1 MIIVE
6 SRGRV
11 PVRLTTERWGHII
24 AQHPEMETQRERVL
38 ETVNQPDMIQVG
50 DFGELLAVRL
60 YPQTPLTRKYLIVAY
75 RETAANDGFILTA
88 YLARRPSAR
97 RTILWKP

>member
-6 SRGRV
+6 SRGKV
-11 PVRLTTERWGHII
+11 PIRLTTERWAHII
-24 AQHPEMETQRERVL
+24 TQHPEIATQRDRVL
-38 ETVNQPDMIQVG
+38 ETVKQPEMIQAG

-75 RETAANDGFILTA
+75 RETAANDGFVLTA
-88 YLARRPSAR
+88 YLARRPSTR